1 MRMIPYTLLL
11 IIVAFETGGMHTSH
25 GVILYISIIL
35 FVTLS
40 CTFEVKHSKAK
51 VELWLSAV
59 NWIRANNE
67 MWFETRDLLGNSIV
81 NDPKCCPPPYERDIV
96 LASCHTKSRDYTV
109 LSDVRVQ
116 ERDKSLEVVEI
127 SFEGVTYLMKKSQL
141 LDLYVRNGLS
151 RVSTTRRVGFHTIQ
165 LILQLFWGALALL
178 LTIEGSF
185 SGLAMVMTGIN
196 FRWYFEKELSAFLAQ
211 NVLGGD
217 WNDVVKDLPEK
228 LSPNHRKS

>member
-1 MRMIPYTLLL
+1 MIPYTLLL
-11 IIVAFETGGMHTSH
+11 IIVAFESGGMHTSH
-25 GVILYISIIL
+25 GAILYSAIIL

-51 VELWLSAV
+51 AELWLSAV

-81 NDPKCCPPPYERDIV
+81 NNPKCCPPPYEWDIAF
-96 LASCHTKSRDYTV
+96 ASRHIMSRDYTV

-116 ERDKSLEVVEI
+116 ARDKSLEVVEI

-141 LDLYVRNGLS
+141 LDMYVRNGLS
-151 RVSTTRRVGFHTIQ
+151 RVSTIRRVGFFTIQ

-185 SGLAMVMTGIN
+185 SGWAMVMMGIN

-228 LSPNHRKS
+228 LSPNHHKS